1 VTTDFLFSMPSGLQG
16 AARSLDLAGQFDEYN
31 VSQTPREA
39 DARAMIADMMA
50 VAGDV
55 NCVQIKRSRSVK
67 KK

>member
-39 DARAMIADMMA
+39 DARAMIAT
-50 VAGDV
+50 
-55 NCVQIKRSRSVK
+55 
-67 KK
+67 